1 MKTSLKIAWRFIIKS
16 PVQSLLMI
24 LTITIGIASQLFIIS
39 LSSSVTN
46 LSNDIVLATN
56 THVFIDSI
64 KDPYKSFNNVDLE
77 MIKNHENTK
86 YASLHKSFTGIVEKD
101 DVQLLV
107 LHINYI
113 EPEMLNMIDTDNN
126 LISGVAPSNDA
137 NEIIIS
143 VQYMYENNLKVNDY
157 ISILIS
163 DEKIPH
169 LITGVYERPAYSP
182 LSNHF
187 GYIVKSDLSPGRS
200 ISITLHDIKE
210 IDEYLVFLQESFP
223 PPFRI
228 FEYANRYQAQT
239 LINQAQTV
247 GMFAIQLFIT
257 IAIVLV
263 ASSIFNY
270 FVTQK
275 TSQLGILKTLGFTQ
289 KQVRSTLSLMTFIL
303 GFISSILGIIVSRI
317 GLTIFQNIMRYED
330 GTLRIKIVTDIRLYA
345 ISIAF
350 VYIAIWFSTFNTLR
364 KTKKIQIVDL
374 IKST

>member
-1 MKTSLKIAWRFIIKS
+1 MSL
-16 PVQSLLMI
+16 
-24 LTITIGIASQLFIIS
+24 
-39 LSSSVTN
+39 VT
-46 LSNDIVLATN
+46 V
-56 THVFIDSI
+56 
-64 KDPYKSFNNVDLE
+64 
-77 MIKNHENTK
+77 
-86 YASLHKSFTGIVEKD
+86 
-101 DVQLLV
+101 
-107 LHINYI
+107 
-113 EPEMLNMIDTDNN
+113 
-126 LISGVAPSNDA
+126 
-137 NEIIIS
+137 
-143 VQYMYENNLKVNDY
+143 
-157 ISILIS
+157 
-163 DEKIPH
+163 
-169 LITGVYERPAYSP
+169 GVY
-182 LSNHF
+182 
-187 GYIVKSDLSPGRS
+187 
-200 ISITLHDIKE
+200 
-210 IDEYLVFLQESFP
+210 EYLVFLQESFP

-303 GFISSILGIIVSRI
+303 VFISSILGIIVSRI